1 MEESAMTGAKRA
13 PKYGINAAFLQEIK
27 EDHRQLDEHWRRL
40 QAMATESIWLARHY
54 QVFVDELFALCD
66 QLALHFALEEAYGY
80 FEDVLEATPHLH
92 AQAARL
98 KGQHPGLFVWARDL
112 ADQAAAERRPS
123 ADAMQSLVAQFQALA
138 MAYRA
143 HDTAER
149 ALIVSAVH
157 QDVGVGD

>member
-1 MEESAMTGAKRA
+1 MTLAQGAPR
-13 PKYGINAAFLQEIK
+13 YGINAAFLQEIK

-40 QAMATESIWLARHY
+40 QAMATEGVWLARHY
-54 QVFVDELFALCD
+54 RAWVDELYLLCD

-112 ADQAAAERRPS
+112 ADQAAAVSRPS
-123 ADAMQSLVAQFQALA
+123 AEALQSLVAQFEALA
-138 MAYRA
+138 VAYHV